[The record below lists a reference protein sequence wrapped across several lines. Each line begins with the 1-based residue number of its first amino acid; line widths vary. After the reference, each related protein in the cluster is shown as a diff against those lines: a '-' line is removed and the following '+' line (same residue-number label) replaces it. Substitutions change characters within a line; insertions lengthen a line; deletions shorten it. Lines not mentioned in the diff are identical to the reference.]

1 MKQDK
6 NKSVAHI
13 VFHQLRNIAKT
24 NNEDFSLILARYGME
39 RLLYRLSIS
48 PYKEQFILKGASLF
62 LVWKGQNYR
71 VTKDA
76 DLLGFG
82 NLDVSQLADIFR
94 NICNIEFPNDGI
106 IYLSE
111 TLKADKI
118 SEAQEYEGV
127 QIKLTGLLNDARIPL
142 QIDIGFGD
150 IIIPAPENIEYPTLL
165 SVPPALLRA
174 YTQYSLIAE
183 KFEAM
188 IDLGVANSRMKDFYD
203 IWQLSKLFSFR
214 GNILQKALKSTFERR
229 RTVYPTSTPFA
240 FTSDF
245 YNNPQKLIQ
254 WEAFVKRA
262 KLKISVDSLA
272 SVITDISNFL
282 IPVIQSN
289 EVFERVW
296 LPEVRKW
303 TNPSPLPLSPPK
315 SPRIS

>member
-6 NKSVAHI
+6 NKSIAHI
-13 VFHQLRNIAKT
+13 VFHKLRSIAKT
-24 NNEDFSLILARYGME
+24 NNEDFSLLLARYGME

-48 PYKEQFILKGASLF
+48 PYKERFILKGASLF
-62 LVWKGQNYR
+62 LVWKGQSYR
-71 VTKDA
+71 VTRDA

-82 NLDVSQLADIFR
+82 NLDVLQLTDIFC
-94 NICNIEFPNDGI
+94 NICSIEFPDDGM

-127 QIKLTGLLNDARIPL
+127 QIKLTGLLNEARIPL

-150 IIIPAPENIEYPTLL
+150 IITPAPENIEYPTLL
-165 SVPPALLRA
+165 SIPPAILRA
-174 YTQYSLIAE
+174 YTRYSLIAE

-188 IDLGVANSRMKDFYD
+188 VDLGIANSRMKDFYD
-203 IWQLSKLFSFR
+203 IWLLSKFFSFD
-214 GNILQKALKSTFERR
+214 GNILQKALKNTFERR
-229 RTVYPTSTPFA
+229 KTIYPTSIPFA

-262 KLKISVDSLA
+262 RLKISADSLT
-272 SVITDISNFL
+272 SVTTDISAFL
-282 IPVIQSN
+282 TPVIQSYGT
-289 EVFERVW
+289 FENVW
-296 LPEVRKW
+296 SPEVGKW
-303 TNPSPLPLSPPK
+303 TNV
-315 SPRIS
+315 IA